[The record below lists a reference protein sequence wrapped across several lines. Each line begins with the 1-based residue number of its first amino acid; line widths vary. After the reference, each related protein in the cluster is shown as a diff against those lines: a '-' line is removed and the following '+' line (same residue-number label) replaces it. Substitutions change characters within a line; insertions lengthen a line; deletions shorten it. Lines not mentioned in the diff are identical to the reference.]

1 MWLLIHFKLQAGK
14 ALGLDAIIADTN
26 CTKTCLYLSFLLLA
40 ASLGYEL
47 TGFGGID
54 AIGAI
59 AIAVFAFRE
68 GQEAF
73 EKARGKGD
81 ACASCRERV

>member
-1 MWLLIHFKLQAGK
+1 
-14 ALGLDAIIADTN
+14 
-26 CTKTCLYLSFLLLA
+26 
-40 ASLGYEL
+40 LGYEL

-68 GQEAF
+68 GREAF

>member
-1 MWLLIHFKLQAGK
+1 M
-14 ALGLDAIIADTN
+14 
-26 CTKTCLYLSFLLLA
+26 
-40 ASLGYEL
+40 

-68 GQEAF
+68 GREAF

-81 ACASCRERV
+81 ACVSCRERV